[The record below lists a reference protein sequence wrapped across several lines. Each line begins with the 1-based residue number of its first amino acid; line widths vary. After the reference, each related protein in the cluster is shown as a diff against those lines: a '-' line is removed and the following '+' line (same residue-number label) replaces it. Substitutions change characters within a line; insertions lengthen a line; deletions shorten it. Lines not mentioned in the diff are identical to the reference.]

1 VRIDWAECADSSTE
15 PLDPFACLRFRKGHA
30 SCRHRCTILP
40 RDRGGYRSI
49 SGRIVQRPYSL
60 RFVFPYSLISLVAQ
74 SQTVVPTH
82 MACPDICQSPHSGAR
97 YRPYKSTRL
106 YRRPTPSLRQ
116 HVVTSICQGAYI
128 FICLH
133 GSYLLDRSQVWA
145 ALAKAVGARPRRT
158 YSGSVCVCVL
168 QNGNT

>member
-1 VRIDWAECADSSTE
+1 MQ
-15 PLDPFACLRFRKGHA
+15 PLSLTFLKVAHERPF
-30 SCRHRCTILP
+30 
-40 RDRGGYRSI
+40 
-49 SGRIVQRPYSL
+49 SL

-97 YRPYKSTRL
+97 YRPYRSPRL

-133 GSYLLDRSQVWA
+133 GPYLLDRSQVWA

-158 YSGSVCVCVL
+158 YSGSVCVCVCVCVAKWTYMKIQKYIKNL
-168 QNGNT
+168 KNM